1 MRTKKSILKFSVAIM
16 LAMVVIIGCKR
27 NDNNNDS
34 NNNTNNAGNNANI
47 NENNNANNNQ
57 VTNQPVTPSQEET
70 TQDPAQNRTYADG
83 EYRGFYHDG
92 GIQQISIQFTLKD
105 GKFEDMTFRGINY
118 KDGDYLAENAS
129 DIQKQIATQFMQ
141 AAEYMIGKTPDA
153 VPDLLTPGNFVK
165 DMDAVSGATLR
176 SNKLASAI
184 NDALNRGVYRLTD
197 TTKLSDLNAVSD
209 GIYRGFY
216 YDDGI
221 EQIAIEFEVKDNKF
235 DDIEFRSL
243 NYKDGNYLADNA
255 SDIQKQVADQYEE
268 AIDYLEG
275 KKVTAINDLY
285 EPGKLVK
292 DMDTVTGAT
301 LRSGKLVSAFHD
313 AFCRGVYKLTDTT
326 ELVADSKKYEDGVYR
341 GFYYDGGIE
350 QLAIQFTL
358 IDNKFTEVT
367 FRAMNYKDGNYLGE
381 NATAVQQQVAAQF
394 NEAAQYLIGKDVNSV
409 NNLYLPGEIVS
420 DMDTVTGATLRSG
433 KMILALH
440 DGLNR
445 GIYKKAE

>member
-1 MRTKKSILKFSVAIM
+1 MM
-16 LAMVVIIGCKR
+16 LVMVVITGCQR
-27 NDNNNDS
+27 NDKNNNEPNTNPNNNVSNNS
-34 NNNTNNAGNNANI
+34 NNN
-47 NENNNANNNQ
+47 E
-57 VTNQPVTPSQEET
+57 VTSQPVPPSQEEI
-70 TQDPAQNRTYADG
+70 TQQPVQNNKTYADG
-83 EYRGFYHDG
+83 EYRGFYNDG
-92 GIQQISIQFTLKD
+92 GIQQISIQFMLKD
-105 GKFEDMTFRGINY
+105 GKFQEMTYRGINY
-118 KDGDYLAENAS
+118 KDGNYLADDAS
-129 DIQKQIATQFMQ
+129 DVQKQIATQFMQ
-141 AAEYMIGKTPDA
+141 AAEYMIGKTPEA
-153 VPDLLTPGNFVK
+153 VPDLLTPGNFVQ

-197 TTKLSDLNAVSD
+197 TTQLSNMNAVSD

-275 KKVTAINDLY
+275 KKITAINDLY

-292 DMDTVTGAT
+292 DMDAVTGAT

-326 ELVADSKKYEDGVYR
+326 ELVADSKKYGDGVYR
-341 GFYYDGGIE
+341 GYYYDGGIE
-350 QLAIQFTL
+350 QLAMEFKL
-358 IDNKFTEVT
+358 VDNKFTEVT
-367 FRAMNYKDGNYLGE
+367 FRAMNYKDGNYLDE
-381 NATAVQQQVAAQF
+381 NANAVQKQVAAQF
-394 NEAAQYLIGKDVNSV
+394 NEAAQYLIGKDVNAV
-409 NNLYLPGEIVS
+409 YNLFLPGEIVS
-420 DMDTVTGATLRSG
+420 DMDAVTGATLRSS
-433 KMILALH
+433 KMISALH

-445 GIYKKAE
+445 GLYKIAEK